1 MGNSPTPPL
10 AKRQGAKVIVPLYI
24 YPISDQTWGPLHKAI
39 SAHPS
44 LNFLIVVN
52 PNSGPGDTSLPSHD
66 YMRELPKLNAHI
78 NVTTVGYVLIDYC
91 RRPLE
96 DVRRDINLYAGWAA
110 ENATTG
116 LGIEGIF
123 LDETP
128 NHFSPERAEYLQAVQ
143 QHIKA
148 TSGIL
153 GDRLVI
159 HNPGTPPDAAL
170 IPPLPVGPDVVIT
183 CEEPYD
189 RYREDEVQQRL
200 QEYPCNWARAGYMI
214 SAVPDGEIATFV
226 GQLCHRGAYLF
237 VTDLVENFYESF
249 GRSWTEFVAATEV
262 T

>member
-1 MGNSPTPPL
+1 
-10 AKRQGAKVIVPLYI
+10 
-24 YPISDQTWGPLHKAI
+24 
-39 SAHPS
+39 
-44 LNFLIVVN
+44 
-52 PNSGPGDTSLPSHD
+52 
-66 YMRELPKLNAHI
+66 MRELPKLNAHI

-153 GDRLVI
+153 GDRLVSVRLFHLAPTRLKSLLQDIFSCSTKLMFCQQVI